1 MDLNAI
7 SHIKCAL
14 LDSRFCDLFGFGFGF
29 VTSKYHFV
37 ILPLVL
43 HFVANGGISSTF
55 ERVYFLM
62 LSDPDFRELVTLP
75 LPTSVLREFS
85 RVGYSNVGEIS
96 GLTVEQIESV
106 CKISKPRA
114 ASIATA
120 IQDYVGLRKDGLF
133 STTNFP
139 NKNLFYPRSA
149 LQMLHPST
157 SNLVNP
163 KGSCVTNIL
172 TMSKSFDDLMG
183 GGFPCGRITE
193 LCGQPGVGK
202 TQFCL
207 QTTLTVQIP
216 QWCGGLD
223 GEAVFLDT
231 EGSFIPKRLHQ
242 MAVELVNHCQTM
254 IAPCLR
260 HYIDGL
266 GNAKSIMMV
275 FFKSVIHFES
285 HALHI
290 RKDVFFL
297 RGESYADAEEKAA
310 CLEALSRIPTEESL
324 LSKVHYIRCTGY
336 LQLLAAVQ
344 RLGEFCKYHPNIRLI
359 IVDSIAFPFR
369 YEFEDIPQRNRLLAA
384 VAQSLLSTASSQ
396 NAAVIMTN
404 QITTKFVTDATS
416 TTTHSTLV
424 PALGDSWGHI
434 CSVRLLLSKTE
445 DSGAEQ
451 RRTARLLKH
460 PGRPP
465 GTAAYQVTAGG
476 IRDCF

>member
-1 MDLNAI
+1 M
-7 SHIKCAL
+7 SL
-14 LDSRFCDLFGFGFGF
+14 L
-29 VTSKYHFV
+29 
-37 ILPLVL
+37 
-43 HFVANGGISSTF
+43 TF
-55 ERVYFLM
+55 LLAKVNFLM

-75 LPTSVLREFS
+75 FPTSVLREFS
-85 RVGYSNVGEIS
+85 RAGYTNVGEVS

-106 CKISKPRA
+106 CKIPKSLA

-120 IQDYVGLRKDGLF
+120 IQNYAALRKDGVF
-133 STTNFP
+133 STANFP

-149 LQMLHPST
+149 LQMLHSSASSIT
-157 SNLVNP
+157 SS
-163 KGSCVTNIL
+163 KEFRVTNIL

-207 QTTLTVQIP
+207 QTSLTVQIP

-242 MAVELVNHCQTM
+242 MAVELVNHCQTV
-254 IAPCLR
+254 ITPCLQK
-260 HYIDGL
+260 YMDGL
-266 GNAKSIMMV
+266 GD
-275 FFKSVIHFES
+275 S
-285 HALHI
+285 HA
-290 RKDVFFL
+290 DT
-297 RGESYADAEEKAA
+297 EEKAA

-324 LSKVHYIRCTGY
+324 LGKVHYIRCTGY

-384 VAQSLLSTASSQ
+384 VAQSLLSIASSQ

-404 QITTKFVTDATS
+404 QITTKFFTDATS
-416 TTTHSTLV
+416 ATTHSTLV

-445 DSGAEQ
+445 GFNAEQ

-460 PGRPP
+460 PGQPP
-465 GTAAYQVTAGG
+465 GTATYQVTAGG

>member
-1 MDLNAI
+1 M
-7 SHIKCAL
+7 SHCCRLPFARILSL
-14 LDSRFCDLFGFGFGF
+14 L
-29 VTSKYHFV
+29 
-37 ILPLVL
+37 ILSFAKAYL
-43 HFVANGGISSTF
+43 S
-55 ERVYFLM
+55 M
-62 LSDPDFRELVTLP
+62 LSDPDFRELVMLP
-75 LPTSVLREFS
+75 LPTSVLRELS
-85 RVGYSNVGEIS
+85 RAGYSNVGEIS
-96 GLTVEQIESV
+96 GLTIEQIESV
-106 CKISKPRA
+106 CKIPKPRA
-114 ASIATA
+114 ASIATI
-120 IQDYVGLRKDGLF
+120 IQEHASLRKDSVF
-133 STTNFP
+133 TTNFP

-149 LQMLHPST
+149 LQMLHPSL

-163 KGSCVTNIL
+163 SEFRVANVL

-207 QTTLTVQIP
+207 QTCLTVQIP
-216 QWCGGLD
+216 QWCGGLA
-223 GEAVFLDT
+223 GEAIFLDT

-242 MAVELVNHCQTM
+242 MAVELVKHCQTM
-254 IAPCLR
+254 LAPCLQQ
-260 HYIDGL
+260 YMEGL
-266 GNAKSIMMV
+266 
-275 FFKSVIHFES
+275 
-285 HALHI
+285 
-290 RKDVFFL
+290 DD
-297 RGESYADAEEKAA
+297 SYADAEEKVA

-359 IVDSIAFPFR
+359 IVDSIALPFR

-384 VAQSLLSTASSQ
+384 VAQSLLSTASAQ

-404 QITTKFVTDATS
+404 QITTKFVTSETSAT
-416 TTTHSTLV
+416 TRSTLV
-424 PALGDSWGHI
+424 PALGESWGHI
-434 CSVRLLLSKTE
+434 CSVRLLLSKAE
-445 DSGAEQ
+445 GSDAEQ

>member
-1 MDLNAI
+1 
-7 SHIKCAL
+7 
-14 LDSRFCDLFGFGFGF
+14 
-29 VTSKYHFV
+29 
-37 ILPLVL
+37 
-43 HFVANGGISSTF
+43 
-55 ERVYFLM
+55 M
-62 LSDPDFRELVTLP
+62 LSDPDFRELVMLP
-75 LPTSVLREFS
+75 LPTSVLRELS
-85 RVGYSNVGEIS
+85 RAGYSNVGEIS
-96 GLTVEQIESV
+96 GLTIEQIESV
-106 CKISKPRA
+106 CKIPKPRA
-114 ASIATA
+114 ASIATI
-120 IQDYVGLRKDGLF
+120 IQEHASLRKDSVF
-133 STTNFP
+133 TTNFP

-149 LQMLHPST
+149 LQMLHPSL

-163 KGSCVTNIL
+163 SEFRVANVL

-207 QTTLTVQIP
+207 QTCLTVQIP
-216 QWCGGLD
+216 QWCGGLA
-223 GEAVFLDT
+223 GEAIFLDT

-242 MAVELVNHCQTM
+242 MAVELVKHCQTM
-254 IAPCLR
+254 LAP
-260 HYIDGL
+260 YD
-266 GNAKSIMMV
+266 
-275 FFKSVIHFES
+275 
-285 HALHI
+285 
-290 RKDVFFL
+290 
-297 RGESYADAEEKAA
+297 SYADAEEKVA

-359 IVDSIAFPFR
+359 IVDSIALPFR

-384 VAQSLLSTASSQ
+384 VAQSLLSTASAQ

-404 QITTKFVTDATS
+404 QITTKFVTSETSAT
-416 TTTHSTLV
+416 TRSTLV
-424 PALGDSWGHI
+424 PALGESWGHI
-434 CSVRLLLSKTE
+434 CSVRLLLSKAE
-445 DSGAEQ
+445 GSDAEQ

>member
-1 MDLNAI
+1 
-7 SHIKCAL
+7 
-14 LDSRFCDLFGFGFGF
+14 
-29 VTSKYHFV
+29 
-37 ILPLVL
+37 
-43 HFVANGGISSTF
+43 
-55 ERVYFLM
+55 M

-85 RVGYSNVGEIS
+85 RVGYSTVGEIS

-149 LQMLHPST
+149 LQMLHPSK
-157 SNLVNP
+157 SNLVNL

-172 TMSKSFDDLMG
+172 TMSKS
-183 GGFPCGRITE
+183 
-193 LCGQPGVGK
+193 
-202 TQFCL
+202 L

-231 EGSFIPKRLHQ
+231 EGSFIPKRLRQ
-242 MAVELVNHCQTM
+242 MAVELVNHCE
-254 IAPCLR
+254 
-260 HYIDGL
+260 
-266 GNAKSIMMV
+266 N
-275 FFKSVIHFES
+275 
-285 HALHI
+285 
-290 RKDVFFL
+290 
-297 RGESYADAEEKAA
+297 YADAEEKAA

-445 DSGAEQ
+445 GSDAEQ

-465 GTAAYQVTAGG
+465 GNAAYQVTAGG